1 MEGSDADRMAV
12 MAALGK
18 LGVAQGAQEHPME
31 RLAGGLSGSS
41 VWRVEV
47 DGRAMVLKLT
57 GPESHAEARERADRE
72 WRFYRELG
80 DVVPID
86 VPEVLGESSS
96 PAEGTAVLLAA
107 YPPAPPL
114 VDWRFED
121 YQQVARDLGLLHGT
135 YRDRGTVDL
144 PGWLSTQAPV
154 SLEMAAEASAQWGA
168 IDVPENL
175 IPLRRV
181 AGRLALEV
189 PRLDGERARLPHTLC
204 HGDAHR
210 DNLLQGETDG
220 WIWADWQDV
229 RLAEGVGDL
238 SFFWQRAFTVTD
250 SVPPVERLLG
260 AYVEGLS
267 RAGVP
272 GLTEDVLGPAI
283 AWTEL
288 MSWLIAWPPYMG
300 WLEPGV
306 RGRVLQRIDA
316 IVRRLELDVN

>member
-1 MEGSDADRMAV
+1 MAV
-12 MAALGK
+12 MAALGR
-18 LGVAQGAQEHPME
+18 LGFAHGGQEHPME

-47 DGRAMVLKLT
+47 DGRAMVLKVT
-57 GPESHAEARERADRE
+57 GPESHAEARERAHRE

-86 VPEVLGESSS
+86 VPEVLGQSSS

-114 VDWRFED
+114 ADWRLED
-121 YQQVARDLGLLHGT
+121 YHRVARDLGLLHGT
-135 YRDRGTVDL
+135 YWDRGTVDL

-154 SLEMAAEASAQWGA
+154 SPEMAGEASAQWGA
-168 IDVPENL
+168 IDVHDDL
-175 IPLRRV
+175 LPLRRV
-181 AGRLALEV
+181 AERLALEV
-189 PRLDGERARLPHTLC
+189 PRLDGERARLPLTLC

-210 DNLLQGETDG
+210 DNLLRGDMCG

-238 SFFWQRAFTVTD
+238 SFFWQRAFTV
-250 SVPPVERLLG
+250 SEALPPMERLLG

-267 RAGVP
+267 QAGVP

-300 WLEPGV
+300 WLRGEV